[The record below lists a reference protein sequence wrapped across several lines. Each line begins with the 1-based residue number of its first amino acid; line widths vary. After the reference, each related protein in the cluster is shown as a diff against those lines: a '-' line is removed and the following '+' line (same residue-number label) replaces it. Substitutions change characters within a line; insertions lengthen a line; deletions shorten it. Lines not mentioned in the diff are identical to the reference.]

1 MTPLNQPRTALCIKQ
16 MDFFSID
23 IQSKGLQRFQRH
35 ASGELNRQGFPL
47 VGQETVVLVDSSN
60 MGYCADYHRG
70 IPAAGRPSPRL
81 CTKLNNPAV
90 HMSLLYALSPF

>member
-1 MTPLNQPRTALCIKQ
+1 MTPLNQPRSALCIKQ
-16 MDFFSID
+16 MDFFGID
-23 IQSKGLQRFQRH
+23 IQSKGVQRFQHH
-35 ASGELNRQGFPL
+35 ASGELNRQVLPL
-47 VGQETVVLVDSSN
+47 AGQETVVLVDSSN

-90 HMSLLYALSPF
+90 YMSLLYALSPF